1 MIKLV
6 LAGGEPSHSS
16 KKVQIEIILTVGKDF
31 CLLEKKKQKNTD
43 IIIPRC
49 GDLIFPSSV
58 TVLIHK
64 KYCCI

>member
-31 CLLEKKKQKNTD
+31 CLLEKNTN